1 MKYNNIKLIRH
12 KITLMFKLNYTKLFR
27 LSKYLKYLNLKRKKD
42 KSIDRVYL
50 IRFKNPILDIFYIFK
65 YIPIILKF

>member
-1 MKYNNIKLIRH
+1 
-12 KITLMFKLNYTKLFR
+12 MFKLNYTKLFR

-50 IRFKNPILDIFYIFK
+50 ICFKNPILDIFYIFK

>member
-1 MKYNNIKLIRH
+1 
-12 KITLMFKLNYTKLFR
+12 MFKLNYTKLFR

-65 YIPIILKF
+65 YISIILKF